1 MCLTDFI
8 TILLVVM
15 NYKNKNYSISLPQ
28 LGFWKS
34 IVFTM
39 FFLDSENYQKYL
51 FSSILFKIGQ
61 FKQKISSLNWVN
73 FIQNTIFPFV
83 ILLRPLQFWV
93 TTDDLSKGS
102 VLEGHTQ
109 KQEMLIQPENIDF
122 SYLYTEKIYILL
134 DCKRRHETPIQI
146 NIFANNMLFY
156 LI

>member
-1 MCLTDFI
+1 M
-8 TILLVVM
+8 
-15 NYKNKNYSISLPQ
+15 
-28 LGFWKS
+28 
-34 IVFTM
+34 
-39 FFLDSENYQKYL
+39 
-51 FSSILFKIGQ
+51 
-61 FKQKISSLNWVN
+61 
-73 FIQNTIFPFV
+73 
-83 ILLRPLQFWV
+83 